1 VQRWRDHMNY
11 FWTPNPD
18 QLIGL
23 ADLYNDDPRFKKN
36 FDKVHPDLAQFVREA
51 VMIYVNKLA

>member
-1 VQRWRDHMNY
+1 MNY
-11 FWTPNPD
+11 FWTPNLD

-23 ADLYNDDPRFKKN
+23 ADLYNDDPRYKKI

-51 VMIYVNKLA
+51 VIIYVNKLA